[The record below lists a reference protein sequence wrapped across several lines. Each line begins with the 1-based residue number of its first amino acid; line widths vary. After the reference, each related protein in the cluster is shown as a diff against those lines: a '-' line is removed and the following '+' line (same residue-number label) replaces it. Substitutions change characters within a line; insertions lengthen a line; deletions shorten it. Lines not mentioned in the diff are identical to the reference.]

1 VWITTYSNA
10 LQPAL
15 IKLWISPANPLHF
28 IRCIVLCAFGSFMFG
43 WHVHEKAVLLMIIP
57 LRYIQNKK
65 IYLLPFSNFDSI
77 LFCSLLAV
85 LWRKEAQIFL
95 LLSTIGHYSLTPLLF
110 TPLEVKFPFGILLI
124 FHYMLHSQFSYVPT
138 FEAAE

>member
-1 VWITTYSNA
+1 M

-57 LRYIQNKK
+57 LRYFQNKN
-65 IYLLPFSNFDSI
+65 LFLFSNFDFI
-77 LFCSLLAV
+77 LCCSLLAV

-110 TPLEVKFPFGILLI
+110 TPLEVKISVGIFINFLLHAPHLI
-124 FHYMLHSQFSYVPT
+124 FVCT
-138 FEAAE
+138 EI